1 VARLT
6 AALAGRYRI
15 ERELGQGGM
24 ATVYLAEDL
33 KHDRKVAL
41 KVLKPELAA
50 VIGAER
56 FLAEIK
62 TTANLQ
68 HPHILALFDSGE
80 VDGTVFYVMPFVDGE
95 SLRDRLARDKQLPIP
110 EAVQIASEVADALEY
125 AHRHGVVHRDIKPEN
140 ILLHGGHALVV
151 DFGIAL
157 AASRTDGGARMT
169 ETGMSLGT
177 PHYMSPEQA
186 MGEREI
192 TARSDVYALGCVLYE
207 MLVAEPPFTGPTA
220 QAIVA
225 RVMTEDPRSLTAQ
238 RRTIPPH
245 LEAAVMAALNK
256 LPADRFATAAR
267 FAEALASPAAALPG
281 RGTVAS
287 AVPPAEPGR
296 WRMAAMVLSV
306 VALIAAATAI
316 WAMARP
322 AATGGVARFALV
334 LGDSVGSLRF
344 TGRTDEPSR
353 LAISPDGTQLLYTG
367 YLNSEHSR
375 HGLFLRTMDQL
386 APRFLPGTDSALAPA
401 VSPDGGQVAFMTG
414 DRPTDRAIKIA
425 SLRGGPPITVFQGGV
440 GANLSWGSGG
450 YVYFLDPL
458 GQVMRRVSSS
468 GGPAEDVLRLGA
480 LDSTATFGFV
490 NVLPGGRSALV
501 ATFPSNR
508 DNEAGY
514 VLRGVNLETGAFG
527 AAVQGVAGVYAASG
541 HLLYIT
547 IDGTLMAV
555 PFDAKRLILS
565 GRPAALIRGLDVR
578 PDGMTDLSLSDLGT
592 LVYATEGLNAAEQ
605 FVWVSRTGQVDVVDP
620 QWNDVEFESFDLSPD
635 GTRAAV
641 TIVGGRADIWVKQ
654 LDQGPKSRLT
664 FGGEANFAPSW
675 TADGHY
681 VSYVSLR
688 DGRTSLWRRR
698 ADGVGAE
705 ELIADPGRGIPET
718 RWSRDGR
725 WLLLSLAGPP
735 SQDIFV
741 MRLGED
747 SVPRP
752 LLAEPHDEGLPSLS
766 PDGRWLAYV
775 STETG
780 EAQVF
785 VRPFP
790 AVQDG
795 KWQISTT
802 GGDAP
807 VWSRDGRELIFRD
820 TDRKGVYTVDMTRG
834 PSEARVRKLLTLP
847 AESQFETNGLNGHM
861 LEISPDGRRFL
872 MVLQGRGDQSGDL
885 VLVQNFFQV
894 LRAITAPNPE
904 RP

>member
-1 VARLT
+1 
-6 AALAGRYRI
+6 
-15 ERELGQGGM
+15 
-24 ATVYLAEDL
+24 
-33 KHDRKVAL
+33 
-41 KVLKPELAA
+41 
-50 VIGAER
+50 
-56 FLAEIK
+56 
-62 TTANLQ
+62 
-68 HPHILALFDSGE
+68 
-80 VDGTVFYVMPFVDGE
+80 
-95 SLRDRLARDKQLPIP
+95 
-110 EAVQIASEVADALEY
+110 
-125 AHRHGVVHRDIKPEN
+125 
-140 ILLHGGHALVV
+140 
-151 DFGIAL
+151 
-157 AASRTDGGARMT
+157 
-169 ETGMSLGT
+169 
-177 PHYMSPEQA
+177 
-186 MGEREI
+186 
-192 TARSDVYALGCVLYE
+192 
-207 MLVAEPPFTGPTA
+207 
-220 QAIVA
+220 
-225 RVMTEDPRSLTAQ
+225 
-238 RRTIPPH
+238 
-245 LEAAVMAALNK
+245 
-256 LPADRFATAAR
+256 
-267 FAEALASPAAALPG
+267 
-281 RGTVAS
+281 
-287 AVPPAEPGR
+287 
-296 WRMAAMVLSV
+296 
-306 VALIAAATAI
+306 
-316 WAMARP
+316 
-322 AATGGVARFALV
+322 
-334 LGDSVGSLRF
+334 
-344 TGRTDEPSR
+344 
-353 LAISPDGTQLLYTG
+353 
-367 YLNSEHSR
+367 
-375 HGLFLRTMDQL
+375 MDQL

-440 GANLSWGSGG
+440 GANLSWGSSG

-480 LDSTATFGFV
+480 LDSTAPFGFV

-555 PFDAKRLILS
+555 PFDAKRLTLS

-578 PDGMTDLSLSDLGT
+578 PDGMTDLSLSDQGT
-592 LVYATEGLNAAEQ
+592 VVYATEGLNAAEQ

-620 QWNDVEFESFDLSPD
+620 QWNDVEFEAFDLSPD

-641 TIVGGRADIWVKQ
+641 TIQGGRADIWVKQ

-681 VSYVSLR
+681 VSYVSAR

-705 ELIADPGRGIPET
+705 ELFADPGRGIPET
-718 RWSRDGR
+718 RWSRDGQ

-795 KWQISTT
+795 KWQISTM

-807 VWSRDGRELIFRD
+807 VWNRDGRELIFRD

-834 PSEARVRKLLTLP
+834 PSEARVRRLLALP
-847 AESQFETNGLNGHM
+847 AESQFETNGLDGHM
-861 LEISPDGRRFL
+861 LEMSPDGRRFL
-872 MVLQGRGDQSGDL
+872 MVVQGRGDQSGDL

-894 LRAITAPNPE
+894 LRGITAPSSE